1 MNRYTPDGS
10 AIIDAT
16 GKEWPV
22 ETPHLVPLPEGITD
36 FAHGNAQY
44 PAILFSADG
53 KWIGY
58 KGIGSRFWLAR
69 RPLPE
74 VPRVKTQEE
83 LDEEEFQ
90 AYWGRTP
97 LYGAKEGERNAFMAA
112 IAYARKGEK

>member
-1 MNRYTPDGS
+1 MNTYSKCGNY
-10 AIIDAT
+10 IIDAT

-22 ETPHLVPLPEGITD
+22 ETPHPIPLPDGITD

-58 KGIGSRFWLAR
+58 EGIGSRFWLAR

-74 VPRVKTQEE
+74 VPKVKAQEE
-83 LDEEEFQ
+83 LDEEWIKSEV
-90 AYWGRTP
+90 
-97 LYGAKEGERNAFMAA
+97 ERFWAPGGPGLMICLRAA
-112 IAYARKGEK
+112 IAYARKGAK